1 MGTEMKKERFPIWIF
16 TVYVAYFAGQS
27 VYNTYLNLYLSEIG
41 MSTTTIGITISVS
54 TAVLLVAQ
62 TVWGMISDR
71 AKSKNNVLRFLYIMS
86 ALSVLGFYLT
96 RSYIPVLLLVVAFS
110 IFFVPIV
117 PLNDNITLEALMTSR
132 WDYGYIRMGGT
143 IGYALT
149 VLFIGSFLK
158 DSYAPIFMIVA
169 ITMGVCL
176 LASFRVPP
184 VQGHRTK
191 EKRSSMKEVLSN
203 RTLSGL
209 ILFNLV
215 YCMGNSFFY
224 SFYPI
229 RFTEIGGN
237 SSQIGWM
244 MFACA
249 VAEIPFLMV
258 MHKIVKKIGIRGV
271 LLAAGTVTCLRWFL
285 IAGLRNPFLIIGVNL
300 LHGFCYTG
308 ITYCII
314 NFINRKVPKG
324 LRASS
329 QVWNAT
335 MSTVFSKLIFGY
347 LGGVAFDRLGADSL
361 MIFSALTIGAATVI
375 FAFWSRKHVQELK
388 M

>member
-1 MGTEMKKERFPIWIF
+1 MKEDRFPIWIF
-16 TVYVAYFAGQS
+16 TVYVAYFAGQA
-27 VYNTYLNLYLSEIG
+27 VYNTYLNLYLAEIG
-41 MSTTTIGITISVS
+41 MSTTRIGLIISVS
-54 TAVLLVAQ
+54 TAVLLLAQ
-62 TVWGMISDR
+62 TAWGMISDR
-71 AKSKNNVLRFLYIMS
+71 AGSKNSVLRFLYVMS
-86 ALSVLGFYLT
+86 AVSVLGFYLT
-96 RSYIPVLLLVVAFS
+96 ESFIPVLWLVVLFS
-110 IFFVPIV
+110 AFFVPIV
-117 PLNDNITLEALMTSR
+117 PLNDNITLETLVTSK
-132 WDYGYIRMGGT
+132 WDYGFIRMGGT

-149 VLFIGSFLK
+149 VLLIGFFLK

-169 ITMGVCL
+169 ATMGVCL
-176 LASFRVPP
+176 FASLKMPS
-184 VQGHRTK
+184 VQGHGKR
-191 EKRSSMKEVLSN
+191 EKRSSMKEVLADK
-203 RTLSGL
+203 TLGGL

-229 RFTEIGGN
+229 RFTQIGGS

-249 VAEIPFLMV
+249 VAEIPFLML
-258 MHKIVKKIGIRGV
+258 MHRIVKKIGIRGV
-271 LLAAGTVTCLRWFL
+271 LTAAGVITCLRWLL
-285 IAGLRNPFLIIGVNL
+285 IAFLRSPSAIIGINL

-314 NFINRKVPKG
+314 HFINRKVPKE

-347 LGGVAFDRLGADSL
+347 LGGAAFDRLGADSL
-361 MIFSALTIGAATVI
+361 MLFSGASIGAATVI
-375 FAFWSRKHVQELK
+375 FIFWSRKHAKALQL
-388 M
+388 